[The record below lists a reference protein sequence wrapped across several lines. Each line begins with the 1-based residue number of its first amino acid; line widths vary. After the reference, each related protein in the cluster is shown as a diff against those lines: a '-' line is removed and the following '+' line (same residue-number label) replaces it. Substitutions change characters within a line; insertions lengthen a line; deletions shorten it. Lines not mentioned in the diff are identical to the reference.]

1 LTLAEVEVFSR
12 GQNIA
17 GQGEA
22 TQSSTDFNAPAGRAL
37 DGNKSGVFAD
47 RGQTHTK
54 QQKDPWWELDL
65 REEQPI
71 DSIVLWTRSEENG
84 KYADRLQN
92 FKVTVFDGHKKP
104 AWTKEN
110 QPAPRESA
118 RFSLDANPA
127 ERLRHAAM
135 NAVVTIPGHEA
146 EVFAT
151 LVRFFREDNDR
162 DAAIKALRRLPRNK
176 LPKDQ
181 LKPLAEG
188 ILAHVGT
195 LPAKQ
200 RTEPNVMDELQLG
213 SDLAGLLGD
222 EGKTLA
228 AQFSKLG
235 VQVVLI
241 RTIPHN
247 VAYDVAEFY
256 VEANKPVVLV
266 LENPDVAPHNLVI
279 AQPGSLT
286 EVGQAAELLA
296 TNPNAFAMGFVPKHP
311 KVLFASRMLQ
321 PRETDR
327 MQITAPAAPGKYV
340 FVCTFPG
347 HYPVMNGIM
356 HVVPDLSVIPSTD
369 RVKALEDKKWKV
381 EELAGDL
388 DKLDA
393 GRSFARGKE
402 LFKLRTCSQCHKI
415 GGEGG
420 ALGGTL
426 GPDLSELPKKLAGKD
441 FARTHLLTEI
451 LEPSKVIDKK
461 YKVWRFLM
469 DDGRP
474 IDGII
479 LEESKTTI
487 TIAKNAVEKPMDI
500 KVDAL
505 DSKVEL
511 KNSFM
516 PEGLLSRM
524 NREDILDLLAYIAAG
539 GDASH
544 PAFRGKE

>member
-1 LTLAEVEVFSR
+1 
-12 GQNIA
+12 
-17 GQGEA
+17 
-22 TQSSTDFNAPAGRAL
+22 
-37 DGNKSGVFAD
+37 
-47 RGQTHTK
+47 
-54 QQKDPWWELDL
+54 
-65 REEQPI
+65 
-71 DSIVLWTRSEENG
+71 
-84 KYADRLQN
+84 
-92 FKVTVFDGHKKP
+92 VTVFDGHKKP

-181 LKPLAEG
+181 LKPLAEA
-188 ILAHVGT
+188 ILAHVSK
-195 LPAKQ
+195 LPDKQ

-222 EGKTLA
+222 EGKALA

-256 VEANKPVVLV
+256 VEASKPVVLV

-356 HVVPDLSVIPSTD
+356 HVVPDLSVIPSTE

-381 EELAGDL
+381 EELIGDL

-415 GGEGG
+415 GGEGA

-441 FARTHLLTEI
+441 FTRIHLLTEI

-461 YKVWRFLM
+461 YKVWRLLM

-544 PAFRGKE
+544 PAFRPKQ